1 MSRVFQPHVITDDS
15 ALGGSFVEGSLRFDG
30 SGDHFIR
37 TPSSEGNRRRF
48 TISLW
53 CKRSLTGVYQ
63 AFIGPYADNSNRDT
77 FRIDDNDRLEFQSTG
92 NSANAKTTARFR
104 DTKSWYHFMVV
115 ADATRTSTTDRV
127 KFYVNGELQSQSE
140 NSYSSSN
147 IQFKYNDN
155 VSHYL
160 AARGLSGSN
169 NLDWNGYLSQ
179 YYLIDGAA
187 LVPSDFGYTDARTGN
202 WRPKKFDTNVNN
214 NYTYGTSTSS
224 SPSGTWTASGNGWG
238 SQPPSHIFDDN
249 YSNFMNNSAGGQII
263 TWNTTSYNLSG
274 KLEIECYGDPYDIYV
289 NGNSTKVADAP
300 SGSNYFIV
308 DCGTHDQINEIQF
321 AGTSYNT
328 TTGLGSAGIYVRG
341 IYVNGI
347 QLKNGATN
355 DFGINGFYFPM
366 DGTTEPATDMSG
378 NHNDFLPVNM
388 STFVGLD
395 KVKKYGGPLPIHDT
409 DAGGRQILG
418 GWNNFRE
425 DPYKANIVLALPLA
439 DDTTDKH
446 SYIKGSGSPRTITN
460 TNNVYR
466 AFDGS
471 NLTVPSP
478 FYTSA
483 HKFEAGSSRRLQ
495 TAASSDFVF
504 DGDFCIE
511 FYIKMDSSSGEN
523 PTLSW
528 GNGSMKTLFFSGSQW
543 VLEYPSSGITLG
555 GGYENGRWHHYALT
569 RSGSTLRWFRDGH
582 LISSHNVSANI
593 GTEETLYIGHKGNS
607 NQYLN
612 AAMLDLR
619 MYKGVAKY
627 TAPFVA
633 PALFSDVV
641 NDSPTSIAYTTK
653 ARRDLDIED
662 GFGSVMGHGEAGSA
676 MKTSANSGFTL
687 GTNDYTVELWFYATD
702 LSNTNQYRALIADE
716 IYGGTNGWCIY
727 ARNDF
732 IWIFVSG
739 GNHISS
745 AAGTLKR
752 HRWNHIVWER
762 TGTGSNNCKLYLNGA
777 QVGQATANNN
787 FSGDEIV
794 IGGNTGGN
802 QGTTYYYG
810 QNGCISNVRVV
821 IGSNVYGGVPTVPT
835 APLTNVT
842 NTKLLCCQSP
852 TNPVAMKVHPSGT
865 NLVQQSAAS
874 ANGTQ
879 GRATHFNPF
888 KDTSSFTGLP
898 SGYATLNYNE
908 ASDRNAGTL
917 EQGALRVDGNN
928 YMHYKSDIR
937 FGPGGITTGKYY
949 WEISFKDGNDQSAPY
964 CGITGNFEQDGGE
977 IAGGT
982 DKAWF
987 NHLYFSRYTQ
997 SGSTATSNEGDYK
1010 GFQEGDTFGFAVDLD
1025 ARIFYGYRHGS
1036 LVFYDTTIPDANT
1049 TKFAPFVFSTNDGQ
1063 SGGYWSDTTFNFGQ
1077 RPFKHTVPEGFSPI
1091 ATNNITPGILR
1102 AQKHFDV
1109 ITYTG
1114 NDSTNVITGLE
1125 FQPDFVWIK
1134 QRNGTFWH
1142 QLFDSVRGV
1151 NKRLYS
1157 NRTDVESTSDPTLTS
1172 FNSNGFTLGDDDGG
1186 INGGSNTY
1194 VAWCWKAGGTAVTNT
1209 VGNISAQVS
1218 ANDEAGFSIITY
1230 TGDGNSSGNVG
1241 TGLRSTQPLDMAI
1254 VKRRDSSSD
1263 WQVGHRASGQSSNFA
1278 YHTNLNDTSQ
1288 LSGSTPYHMGSQSA
1302 TNGDRLYLA
1311 SGGLTSSATYVAYV
1325 WQERPG
1331 YSNFGSYKGNGSSDG
1346 SFVETG
1352 FRPAFVLTKI
1362 VDTINEN
1369 WTISD
1374 STRSTYNPVDAFL
1387 RPDESTAETSG
1398 AATMDFLSNGF
1409 KLRTSDSKTNR
1420 DGGLFIYMAF
1430 AERPHVSPFGTQS
1443 NAR

>member
-1 MSRVFQPHVITDDS
+1 
-15 ALGGSFVEGSLRFDG
+15 
-30 SGDHFIR
+30 
-37 TPSSEGNRRRF
+37 
-48 TISLW
+48 
-53 CKRSLTGVYQ
+53 
-63 AFIGPYADNSNRDT
+63 
-77 FRIDDNDRLEFQSTG
+77 
-92 NSANAKTTARFR
+92 
-104 DTKSWYHFMVV
+104 
-115 ADATRTSTTDRV
+115 
-127 KFYVNGELQSQSE
+127 
-140 NSYSSSN
+140 
-147 IQFKYNDN
+147 
-155 VSHYL
+155 
-160 AARGLSGSN
+160 
-169 NLDWNGYLSQ
+169 
-179 YYLIDGAA
+179 
-187 LVPSDFGYTDARTGN
+187 
-202 WRPKKFDTNVNN
+202 
-214 NYTYGTSTSS
+214 
-224 SPSGTWTASGNGWG
+224 
-238 SQPPSHIFDDN
+238 
-249 YSNFMNNSAGGQII
+249 
-263 TWNTTSYNLSG
+263 
-274 KLEIECYGDPYDIYV
+274 
-289 NGNSTKVADAP
+289 
-300 SGSNYFIV
+300 
-308 DCGTHDQINEIQF
+308 
-321 AGTSYNT
+321 
-328 TTGLGSAGIYVRG
+328 
-341 IYVNGI
+341 
-347 QLKNGATN
+347 
-355 DFGINGFYFPM
+355 
-366 DGTTEPATDMSG
+366 
-378 NHNDFLPVNM
+378 
-388 STFVGLD
+388 
-395 KVKKYGGPLPIHDT
+395 
-409 DAGGRQILG
+409 
-418 GWNNFRE
+418 
-425 DPYKANIVLALPLA
+425 
-439 DDTTDKH
+439 
-446 SYIKGSGSPRTITN
+446 
-460 TNNVYR
+460 
-466 AFDGS
+466 
-471 NLTVPSP
+471 
-478 FYTSA
+478 
-483 HKFEAGSSRRLQ
+483 
-495 TAASSDFVF
+495 
-504 DGDFCIE
+504 
-511 FYIKMDSSSGEN
+511 
-523 PTLSW
+523 
-528 GNGSMKTLFFSGSQW
+528 
-543 VLEYPSSGITLG
+543 
-555 GGYENGRWHHYALT
+555 
-569 RSGSTLRWFRDGH
+569 
-582 LISSHNVSANI
+582 
-593 GTEETLYIGHKGNS
+593 
-607 NQYLN
+607 
-612 AAMLDLR
+612 
-619 MYKGVAKY
+619 
-627 TAPFVA
+627 
-633 PALFSDVV
+633 
-641 NDSPTSIAYTTK
+641 
-653 ARRDLDIED
+653 
-662 GFGSVMGHGEAGSA
+662 
-676 MKTSANSGFTL
+676 
-687 GTNDYTVELWFYATD
+687 
-702 LSNTNQYRALIADE
+702 
-716 IYGGTNGWCIY
+716 
-727 ARNDF
+727 
-732 IWIFVSG
+732 
-739 GNHISS
+739 
-745 AAGTLKR
+745 
-752 HRWNHIVWER
+752 
-762 TGTGSNNCKLYLNGA
+762 
-777 QVGQATANNN
+777 
-787 FSGDEIV
+787 
-794 IGGNTGGN
+794 
-802 QGTTYYYG
+802 
-810 QNGCISNVRVV
+810 
-821 IGSNVYGGVPTVPT
+821 
-835 APLTNVT
+835 
-842 NTKLLCCQSP
+842 
-852 TNPVAMKVHPSGT
+852 MKVHPSGT

-949 WEISFKDGNDQSAPY
+949 WEISFKDGNNQSAPY

-977 IAGGT
+977 IAGSG

-1102 AQKHFDV
+1102 AQKHFDTV
-1109 ITYTG
+1109 LYTG

-1186 INGGSNTY
+1186 INGGTNTY

-1230 TGDGNSSGNVG
+1230 TGDGNTSGNVG
-1241 TGLRSTQPLDMAI
+1241 TGLRSTQPLAMAI
-1254 VKRRDSSSD
+1254 VKRRDDTSD
-1263 WQVGHRASGQSSNFA
+1263 WHVGHIASGQSSNFA
-1278 YHTNLNDTSQ
+1278 YHTNLNDTST
-1288 LSGSTPYHMGSQSA
+1288 LSGSAPYHMGTQNA

-1311 SGGLTSSATYVAYV
+1311 EGGLTSSATYVAYV

-1409 KLRTSDSKTNR
+1409 KLRTSDSKTNW